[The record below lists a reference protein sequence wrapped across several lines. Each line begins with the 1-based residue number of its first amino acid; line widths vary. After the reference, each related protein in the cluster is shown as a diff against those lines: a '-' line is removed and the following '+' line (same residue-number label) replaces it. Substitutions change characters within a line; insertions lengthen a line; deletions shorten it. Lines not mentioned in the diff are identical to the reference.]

1 MKEEIIEYTTFDGS
15 KVMSFLAGERESK
28 AAVIVIQEIWGL
40 TNFIKS
46 YSRRLASLGFLV
58 LAPHLYSRE
67 EERNVF
73 TEENIATAMRLFFEV
88 PTEQRNDQS
97 TINKI
102 LQRAD
107 DNQREVIRRLMMDR
121 GEMEERMLKD
131 LGMGYQYLK
140 DNFKPRKFGV
150 VGFCMGGGL
159 SLRLSTQIPLDA
171 TVAYYGANPPNID
184 DISKINGPINAVYA
198 GDDPR
203 INSGIPDLV
212 SACIK
217 YKKQIELKIYPNT
230 KHAFANSDGIAYN
243 KDAAEDAWER
253 VSRFFKRYLA

>member
-1 MKEEIIEYTTFDGS
+1 MNEEIIEYDTFDGS
-15 KVMSFLAGERESK
+15 KIRSFLVGERESR
-28 AAVIVIQEIWGL
+28 AAIVVIQEIWGL
-40 TNFIKS
+40 TNFIKN
-46 YSRRLASLGFLV
+46 YSRRLSSDGFLV
-58 LAPHLYSRE
+58 LAPHLYSRKDE
-67 EERNVF
+67 DRLF
-73 TEENIATAMRLFFEV
+73 TEENIATAMKLFFDIPPEN
-88 PTEQRNDQS
+88 RNDQTFIS
-97 TINKI
+97 KI
-102 LQRAD
+102 MERAD
-107 DNQREVIRRLMMDR
+107 NEQREVIRRLMMDR